1 MTEAQRRS
9 AAIKNRKARTRPQ
22 THDGEPR
29 AVAEES
35 SSTARVQE
43 QWIDEGPVDGRE
55 WRELAGGAIQR
66 SASDRRTPRTTL
78 DPEVAIDIA
87 DSVGGKQAD
96 QVIERLTA
104 AADALERE
112 RFSDVRRILA
122 PVLRKHPNIAAGHEM
137 VGLGEYRLGNWE
149 KAATALERAQE
160 LDETP
165 ETLPVLAD
173 CYRALGRHRRVEE
186 TWTRLK
192 KASPRHEVMAEGR
205 IVMAGS
211 YADRGDL
218 KSAISML
225 AGSGKRPKRIRDHH
239 LRQWYALADL
249 YDRSG
254 DIVSARRWFNAV
266 AEYDPQF
273 VDVLQRL
280 RALGR

>member
-1 MTEAQRRS
+1 M
-9 AAIKNRKARTRPQ
+9 P
-22 THDGEPR
+22 DGAPGE
-29 AVAEES
+29 VTEES
-35 SSTARVQE
+35 SGATRSQE
-43 QWIDEGPVDGRE
+43 QWIDEGPVDSQE
-55 WRELAGGAIQR
+55 WRDLAGGAIQR
-66 SASDRRTPRTTL
+66 SASGRRPPRATL
-78 DPEVAIDIA
+78 DPEVALDIA
-87 DSVGGKQAD
+87 GSVGGKQAD
-96 QVIERLTA
+96 QVIERLTT

-112 RFSDVRRILA
+112 RFSDVRGILA

-137 VGLGEYRLGNWE
+137 VGLAEYRLGNWD
-149 KAATALERAQE
+149 KASMALERAQE
-160 LDETP
+160 LDQTP

-173 CYRALGRHRRVEE
+173 CYRALGKHRQVED

-225 AGSGKRPKRIRDHH
+225 SSSSKRPKRIRDHH

-254 DIVSARRWFNAV
+254 DVVSARRWFSTV
-266 AEYDPQF
+266 ADYDPQF